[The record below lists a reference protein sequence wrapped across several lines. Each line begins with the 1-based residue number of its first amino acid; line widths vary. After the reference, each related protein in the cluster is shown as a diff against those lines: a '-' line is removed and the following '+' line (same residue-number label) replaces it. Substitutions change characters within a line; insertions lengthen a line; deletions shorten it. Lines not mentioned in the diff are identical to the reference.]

1 MVRGGAVSEG
11 HVGAC
16 PARPRNRA
24 RPASTAFAPTSTC
37 QEPSWSS
44 DHRPRARADLPDRSH
59 GRPSPPWI
67 RSQSLRTEPQ
77 AIPST
82 ARARRP
88 GESLPAD
95 RSTSGAGRAGG
106 ASPHKDAPPSPRARL
121 RGGAPLLIIL
131 AQAKLDGTR
140 WQVVPAYLGAVTC
153 TGLNALGR
161 VKGVRLPKILCRCV
175 AAVGAAGAS
184 VSTLAGVFA
193 PVFPM
198 PKPTGPYRVGKTTR
212 LWVDRNRRSW
222 LLKTKRVFGA
232 QALPEHRMM
241 MADIWYPARA
251 EDSKKKDSKDSQP
264 PWPADEEAE
273 ARFAERAAAARDES
287 TERDPR
293 ARAIAPDKRRA
304 VLKKQREET
313 AKRQAQYEAKR
324 AEARKSGKRR
334 RAHWLD
340 PTLATTLA
348 ESFYLPGWVVDYFRL
363 VKMEAIEDAPV
374 ADPPTAA
381 SSPAENENVSGAVDV
396 ETGGFPVVLF
406 SHSFTGVKEQNSALL
421 QEIASWGH
429 IVVAVDHP
437 HDAALV
443 LYPDGSTADFRGY
456 DMPKESEPRN
466 WWRFRHEHARWRALD
481 LAHALERVVELS
493 FDENSPL
500 RGKIDLSRVA
510 CVGHSFGGAAAVM
523 LAQMDPRITSVVALD
538 PWMWP
543 LGRETAMAGCPC
555 PLLVFEAPEFM
566 WNRDIFC
573 VTNGE
578 TSSLMCAAT
587 APRAAAAEA
596 PDGAMRRENGE
607 DGSESGSRGDVGGG
621 ARRAVRFDDDASR
634 ERAPSRGDLSTEEHL
649 SAEDPFK
656 TPSGF
661 VGAEVDGHA
670 GVGFYNQ
677 DGYYYTS
684 NPPRSPTSRR
694 RSARFRP
701 QHPRLGSS
709 ENLASLASMASTA
722 SMASHPSARSLGS
735 VASLAGS
742 DARDALD
749 DAGAKPDAA
758 PGPEEEAA
766 AAVASWASGRPPRDP
781 STLAFITGDG
791 RSGGSDS
798 RDAGEPPGESPG
810 AERDPERTRASGSW
824 SNILNAVN
832 ADAERAPSLRSVG
845 SWGSLRRPFRRRSIG
860 ERRRDGGAA
869 GSVSSLGTSAC
880 GVEMQRDPSGVAFKA
895 VLAGTM
901 HFDFTDIAMVA
912 PLAATMFGVVG
923 VGGREVHDVTSAA
936 TLRFLRMFNH
946 PRDPDHSDPDAKQL
960 EKCRAK
966 LLSRAPVASARAEET
981 YGFSGGNDIEANA
994 RREAGVALPRL
1005 RLGKMGHP
1013 AVSHRGVRGSLAR
1026 AATGRAAR
1034 GDAAFRRSF
1043 DATHLPENWMDLEDI
1058 ASGSDAEGGSDEKT
1072 RATTPIGLE
1081 ADEADEDTPSSER
1094 GRRENAPKGADA
1106 EGAATG
1112 HSRRAADAADAA
1124 TEAKPRIVRWV
1135 KSHEWRLDSDRAFD
1149 ESQRR
1154 EMRWLLHECRKLGTH
1169 IQPSDFVAMF
1179 PSFDAEAVK
1188 RAALRELTS
1197 EETHPTPKPLV
1208 WLAQMVVDGDVPRHT
1223 SEGGNHHGV
1232 PDEELERDAEDEAT

>member
-1 MVRGGAVSEG
+1 M
-11 HVGAC
+11 
-16 PARPRNRA
+16 
-24 RPASTAFAPTSTC
+24 
-37 QEPSWSS
+37 
-44 DHRPRARADLPDRSH
+44 
-59 GRPSPPWI
+59 
-67 RSQSLRTEPQ
+67 
-77 AIPST
+77 
-82 ARARRP
+82 
-88 GESLPAD
+88 
-95 RSTSGAGRAGG
+95 
-106 ASPHKDAPPSPRARL
+106 
-121 RGGAPLLIIL
+121 IIL

-140 WQVVPAYLGAVTC
+140 WQVVPAYLSAVTC

-161 VKGVRLPKILCRCV
+161 VKGVCVPKILCRCV
-175 AAVGAAGAS
+175 AVLGAAGAS

-241 MADIWYPARA
+241 MVNIWYPAKA
-251 EDSKKKDSKDSQP
+251 EDARDSKDKSAP

-273 ARFAERAAAARDES
+273 ARFAERAADAS
-287 TERDPR
+287 KTETDPTR
-293 ARAIAPDKRRA
+293 TSGETNETNDDSSR
-304 VLKKQREET
+304 KKQRSALNKQTEKT
-313 AKRQAQYEAKR
+313 ARHQARYEAKR

-374 ADPPTAA
+374 ADPPRARTRRERFGDGADEEDG
-381 SSPAENENVSGAVDV
+381 AEEL
-396 ETGGFPVVLF
+396 ETGSSGFPVVLF

-481 LAHALERVVELS
+481 LAHALEKTVELS
-493 FDENSPL
+493 FDERSPL

-523 LAQMDPRITSVVALD
+523 LAQMDPRITGVVALD

-555 PLLVFEAPEFM
+555 PLLVLEAPEFM

-587 APRAAAAEA
+587 APRAAAEA
-596 PDGAMRRENGE
+596 DADDE
-607 DGSESGSRGDVGGG
+607 
-621 ARRAVRFDDDASR
+621 RRASSDDARVSR
-634 ERAPSRGDLSTEEHL
+634 NVTTNDVNDVNDVNDTPNDVNDNLSTTADADL
-649 SAEDPFK
+649 AEDPSK
-656 TPSGF
+656 PPPGF
-661 VGAEVDGHA
+661 VGAEVDGRA
-670 GVGFYNQ
+670 GVGFYNE

-684 NPPRSPTSRR
+684 NPPRSPTSHR
-694 RSARFRP
+694 RSAHFRP

-709 ENLASLASMASTA
+709 ENLASLTSLPTSL
-722 SMASHPSARSLGS
+722 SSARSLGS

-742 DARDALD
+742 DARDTEKLD
-749 DAGAKPDAA
+749 ELFEARAA
-758 PGPEEEAA
+758 PTAEEEAA
-766 AAVASWASGRPPRDP
+766 AAVASYASGRPPRDP
-781 STLAFITGDG
+781 SIVASLAHASG
-791 RSGGSDS
+791 SGGSGGSGDADDVS
-798 RDAGEPPGESPG
+798 TKPEGLRRD
-810 AERDPERTRASGSW
+810 DGSW
-824 SNILNAVN
+824 SDILSAVN
-832 ADAERAPSLRSVG
+832 ANEASSPGLKTVG
-845 SWGSLRRPFRRRSIG
+845 SWGSLRRPFRRRSLS
-860 ERRRDGGAA
+860 ERRRDGSGL
-869 GSVSSLGTSAC
+869 SVSSFGTHSGYGA
-880 GVEMQRDPSGVAFKA
+880 EMQRDPSGVAFKA
-895 VLAGTM
+895 VLARTM

-912 PLAATMFGVVG
+912 PLAATLFGVVG

-946 PRDPDHSDPDAKQL
+946 PRDPDHSDPSAKEL
-960 EKCRAK
+960 ERLRAK
-966 LLSRAPVASARAEET
+966 LLSTAPVASVRAET
-981 YGFSGGNDIEANA
+981 AFGFSGGNAVVEPQPRSSTGEGRPSDTDRDKA
-994 RREAGVALPRL
+994 RDRALNALPRL
-1005 RLGKMGHP
+1005 KLGQMGHP
-1013 AVSHRGVRGSLAR
+1013 AARHRGVRGGVAAESRASRRRFAR
-1026 AATGRAAR
+1026 
-1034 GDAAFRRSF
+1034 DAAFRKSF
-1043 DATHLPENWMDLEDI
+1043 DATHLPENWMDLETVP
-1058 ASGSDAEGGSDEKT
+1058 GSDEERGSSDTENGSVFSKNT
-1072 RATTPIGLE
+1072 FSKKATADSYGAQSRILASPTLDVSVETGRDGVRSDAKASSSEKKE
-1081 ADEADEDTPSSER
+1081 ADFVRSVAGDVKRAPER
-1094 GRRENAPKGADA
+1094 AS
-1106 EGAATG
+1106 
-1112 HSRRAADAADAA
+1112 HS
-1124 TEAKPRIVRWV
+1124 EAKPRIVRWV
-1135 KSHEWRLDSDRAFD
+1135 KSPEWRLDPDRAFD
-1149 ESQRR
+1149 ASQRR
-1154 EMRWLLHECRKLGTH
+1154 EMRWLLHECEKLGNLA

-1179 PSFDAEAVK
+1179 PSFGAEAVK
-1188 RAALRELTS
+1188 RAALVELTS
-1197 EETHPTPKPLV
+1197 RETHPKPKPLV

-1232 PDEELERDAEDEAT
+1232 PDEVLEAANEATNEGGVDV

>member
-1 MVRGGAVSEG
+1 M
-11 HVGAC
+11 
-16 PARPRNRA
+16 
-24 RPASTAFAPTSTC
+24 
-37 QEPSWSS
+37 
-44 DHRPRARADLPDRSH
+44 
-59 GRPSPPWI
+59 
-67 RSQSLRTEPQ
+67 
-77 AIPST
+77 
-82 ARARRP
+82 
-88 GESLPAD
+88 
-95 RSTSGAGRAGG
+95 
-106 ASPHKDAPPSPRARL
+106 
-121 RGGAPLLIIL
+121 IIL

-140 WQVVPAYLGAVTC
+140 WQVVPAYLSAVTC

-161 VKGVRLPKILCRCV
+161 VKGVCVPKILCRCV
-175 AAVGAAGAS
+175 AVLGAAGAS

-241 MADIWYPARA
+241 MVNIWYPAKA
-251 EDSKKKDSKDSQP
+251 EDARDSKDKSAP

-273 ARFAERAAAARDES
+273 ARFAERAADASKTETDPTRTSGETNETNDDSSREKKRSASRKQTEKTARHQ
-287 TERDPR
+287 
-293 ARAIAPDKRRA
+293 AR
-304 VLKKQREET
+304 
-313 AKRQAQYEAKR
+313 YEAKR

-374 ADPPTAA
+374 ADPPRARTRREKYGDGADEEDCA
-381 SSPAENENVSGAVDV
+381 EELETESS
-396 ETGGFPVVLF
+396 GFPVVLF

-481 LAHALERVVELS
+481 LAHALEKTVELS
-493 FDENSPL
+493 FDERSPL

-523 LAQMDPRITSVVALD
+523 LAQMDPRITGVVALD

-555 PLLVFEAPEFM
+555 PLLILEAPEFM

-587 APRAAAAEA
+587 APRAAAETDCSYADDE
-596 PDGAMRRENGE
+596 RRASTTNENARVTPNVTPN
-607 DGSESGSRGDVGGG
+607 DVNGDVL
-621 ARRAVRFDDDASR
+621 ANLN
-634 ERAPSRGDLSTEEHL
+634 LSTTADADL
-649 SAEDPFK
+649 AEDPSK
-656 TPSGF
+656 PPPGF
-661 VGAEVDGHA
+661 VGAEVDGRA
-670 GVGFYNQ
+670 GVGFYNE

-684 NPPRSPTSRR
+684 NPPRSPTSHR
-694 RSARFRP
+694 RSAHFRP

-709 ENLASLASMASTA
+709 ENLASLTSLTSLPASLS
-722 SMASHPSARSLGS
+722 SARSLGS

-742 DARDALD
+742 DARDAEKLD
-749 DAGAKPDAA
+749 ELFEARAA
-758 PGPEEEAA
+758 PTAEEEAA
-766 AAVASWASGRPPRDP
+766 AAVASYASGRPPRDP
-781 STLAFITGDG
+781 SIVASLARAGGSGDAGDG
-791 RSGGSDS
+791 RD
-798 RDAGEPPGESPG
+798 DAGDG
-810 AERDPERTRASGSW
+810 RDDAGVVSTKPEGSGLRRDDGGW
-824 SNILNAVN
+824 SDVLNAVN
-832 ADAERAPSLRSVG
+832 ANDANSPELKTVG
-845 SWGSLRRPFRRRSIG
+845 SWGSLRRPFRRRSLS
-860 ERRRDGGAA
+860 ERRRDGSGL
-869 GSVSSLGTSAC
+869 SVSSFGTHSGYGA
-880 GVEMQRDPSGVAFKA
+880 EMQRDPSGVAFKA
-895 VLAGTM
+895 VLARTM

-912 PLAATMFGVVG
+912 PLAATLFGVVG

-946 PRDPDHSDPDAKQL
+946 PRDPDHSDPSAKEL
-960 EKCRAK
+960 ERLRAK
-966 LLSRAPVASARAEET
+966 LLSTAPVASVRAESAF
-981 YGFSGGNDIEANA
+981 GFSGGNAVVPPGEILSDKA
-994 RREAGVALPRL
+994 RDRALNALPRL
-1005 RLGKMGHP
+1005 KLGQMGHP
-1013 AVSHRGVRGSLAR
+1013 AARHRGVRGSLAESR
-1026 AATGRAAR
+1026 ASRRRFAR
-1034 GDAAFRRSF
+1034 DAAFRKSF
-1043 DATHLPENWMDLEDI
+1043 DAAHLPENWMDLEGI
-1058 ASGSDAEGGSDEKT
+1058 PGSDEERSSSDTENGKRKT
-1072 RATTPIGLE
+1072 VLHDAREAT
-1081 ADEADEDTPSSER
+1081 ADSYGAQSRIIASPTRDASVETAAPARRRDGAKAESKRFSEDFVCGDAGDAS
-1094 GRRENAPKGADA
+1094 GAS
-1106 EGAATG
+1106 
-1112 HSRRAADAADAA
+1112 HS
-1124 TEAKPRIVRWV
+1124 EAKPRIVRWV
-1135 KSHEWRLDSDRAFD
+1135 KSPEWRLDPDRAFD
-1149 ESQRR
+1149 ASQRR
-1154 EMRWLLHECRKLGTH
+1154 EMRWLLHECEKLGTR

-1179 PSFDAEAVK
+1179 PSFGAEAVK
-1188 RAALRELTS
+1188 RAALFELTS
-1197 EETHPTPKPLV
+1197 RETHPKPKPLV

-1232 PDEELERDAEDEAT
+1232 PDEVLEAAATNEA

>member
-1 MVRGGAVSEG
+1 
-11 HVGAC
+11 
-16 PARPRNRA
+16 
-24 RPASTAFAPTSTC
+24 
-37 QEPSWSS
+37 
-44 DHRPRARADLPDRSH
+44 
-59 GRPSPPWI
+59 
-67 RSQSLRTEPQ
+67 
-77 AIPST
+77 
-82 ARARRP
+82 
-88 GESLPAD
+88 
-95 RSTSGAGRAGG
+95 
-106 ASPHKDAPPSPRARL
+106 
-121 RGGAPLLIIL
+121 LIIL

-140 WQVVPAYLGAVTC
+140 WQVVPAYLSAVTC

-161 VKGVRLPKILCRCV
+161 VKGVCVPKILCRCV
-175 AAVGAAGAS
+175 AVLGAAGAS

-241 MADIWYPARA
+241 MVNIWYPAKA
-251 EDSKKKDSKDSQP
+251 EDARDSKDKSAP

-273 ARFAERAAAARDES
+273 ARFAERAADAS
-287 TERDPR
+287 KTETDPTR
-293 ARAIAPDKRRA
+293 TSGETNETNDDSSR
-304 VLKKQREET
+304 KKQRSALNKQTEKT
-313 AKRQAQYEAKR
+313 ARHQARYEAKR

-374 ADPPTAA
+374 ADPPRARTRREKYGDGADEEDG
-381 SSPAENENVSGAVDV
+381 AEEL
-396 ETGGFPVVLF
+396 ETGSSGFPVVLF

-481 LAHALERVVELS
+481 LAHALEKTVELS
-493 FDENSPL
+493 FDERSPL

-523 LAQMDPRITSVVALD
+523 LAQMDPRITGVVALD

-555 PLLVFEAPEFM
+555 PLLVLEAPEFM

-587 APRAAAAEA
+587 APRAAAEA
-596 PDGAMRRENGE
+596 DADDE
-607 DGSESGSRGDVGGG
+607 
-621 ARRAVRFDDDASR
+621 RRASSDDAFVSR
-634 ERAPSRGDLSTEEHL
+634 NVTTNDVNDVNDVNDTPNDVNDNLSTTADADL
-649 SAEDPFK
+649 AEDPSK
-656 TPSGF
+656 PPPGF
-661 VGAEVDGHA
+661 VGAEVDGRA
-670 GVGFYNQ
+670 GVGFYNE

-684 NPPRSPTSRR
+684 NPPRSPTSHR
-694 RSARFRP
+694 RSAHFRP

-709 ENLASLASMASTA
+709 ENLASLTSLTSLPT
-722 SMASHPSARSLGS
+722 SLSSARSLGS

-742 DARDALD
+742 DARDTEKLD
-749 DAGAKPDAA
+749 ELFEARAA
-758 PGPEEEAA
+758 PTAEEEAA
-766 AAVASWASGRPPRDP
+766 AAVASYASGRPPRDP
-781 STLAFITGDG
+781 SIVASLAHASG
-791 RSGGSDS
+791 SGGSGGSGDADDVS
-798 RDAGEPPGESPG
+798 TKPEGLRRD
-810 AERDPERTRASGSW
+810 DGSW
-824 SNILNAVN
+824 SDILSAVN
-832 ADAERAPSLRSVG
+832 ANEASSPGLKTVG
-845 SWGSLRRPFRRRSIG
+845 SWGSLRRPFRRRSLS
-860 ERRRDGGAA
+860 ERRRDGSGL
-869 GSVSSLGTSAC
+869 SVSSFGTHSGYGA
-880 GVEMQRDPSGVAFKA
+880 EMQRDPSGVAFKA
-895 VLAGTM
+895 VLARTM

-912 PLAATMFGVVG
+912 PLAATLFGVVG

-946 PRDPDHSDPDAKQL
+946 PRDPDHSDPSAKEL
-960 EKCRAK
+960 ERLRAK
-966 LLSRAPVASARAEET
+966 LLSTAPVASVRAET
-981 YGFSGGNDIEANA
+981 AFGFSGGNAVVEPQPRSSTGEGRPSDTDRDKA
-994 RREAGVALPRL
+994 RDRALNALPRL
-1005 RLGKMGHP
+1005 KLGQMGHP
-1013 AVSHRGVRGSLAR
+1013 AARHRGVRGGVAAESRASRRRFAR
-1026 AATGRAAR
+1026 
-1034 GDAAFRRSF
+1034 DAAFRKSF
-1043 DATHLPENWMDLEDI
+1043 DATHLPENWMDLETVP
-1058 ASGSDAEGGSDEKT
+1058 GSDEERGSSDTENGSVFSKNT
-1072 RATTPIGLE
+1072 FSKKATADSYGAQSRILASPTLDVSVETGRDGVRSDAKASSSEKKE
-1081 ADEADEDTPSSER
+1081 ADFVRSVAGDVKRAPER
-1094 GRRENAPKGADA
+1094 AS
-1106 EGAATG
+1106 
-1112 HSRRAADAADAA
+1112 HS
-1124 TEAKPRIVRWV
+1124 EAKPRIVRWV
-1135 KSHEWRLDSDRAFD
+1135 KSPEWRLDPDRAFD
-1149 ESQRR
+1149 ASQRR
-1154 EMRWLLHECRKLGTH
+1154 EMRWLLHECEKLGNLA

-1179 PSFDAEAVK
+1179 PSFGAEAVK
-1188 RAALRELTS
+1188 RAALVELTS
-1197 EETHPTPKPLV
+1197 RETHPKPKPLV

-1232 PDEELERDAEDEAT
+1232 PDEVLEAANEATNEGGVDV

>member
-1 MVRGGAVSEG
+1 MRCRGPPTVAL
-11 HVGAC
+11 ARALTPR
-16 PARPRNRA
+16 PAPARA
-24 RPASTAFAPTSTC
+24 RPATRTVLAIPT
-37 QEPSWSS
+37 
-44 DHRPRARADLPDRSH
+44 RR
-59 GRPSPPWI
+59 
-67 RSQSLRTEPQ
+67 PQ
-77 AIPST
+77 ALPST

-88 GESLPAD
+88 GESLPSGES
-95 RSTSGAGRAGG
+95 RSRAGRAGSSSSEKSASSSRAG
-106 ASPHKDAPPSPRARL
+106 ARRRL

-140 WQVVPAYLGAVTC
+140 WQVVPAYLSAVTC

-161 VKGVRLPKILCRCV
+161 VKGVCVPKILCRCV
-175 AAVGAAGAS
+175 AVLGAAGAS

-241 MADIWYPARA
+241 MVNIWYPAKA
-251 EDSKKKDSKDSQP
+251 EDARDSKDKSAP

-273 ARFAERAAAARDES
+273 ARFAERAADASKTETDPTRTSGETNETNDDSSREKKRSASRKQTEKTARHQ
-287 TERDPR
+287 
-293 ARAIAPDKRRA
+293 AR
-304 VLKKQREET
+304 
-313 AKRQAQYEAKR
+313 YEAKR

-374 ADPPTAA
+374 ADPPRARTRREKYGDGADEEDCA
-381 SSPAENENVSGAVDV
+381 EELETESS
-396 ETGGFPVVLF
+396 GFPVVLF

-481 LAHALERVVELS
+481 LAHALEKTVELS
-493 FDENSPL
+493 FDERSPL

-510 CVGHSFGGAAAVM
+510 CIGHSFGGAAAVM
-523 LAQMDPRITSVVALD
+523 LAQMDPRITGVVALD

-555 PLLVFEAPEFM
+555 PLLVLEAPEFM

-587 APRAAAAEA
+587 APRAAAETDCSYADDE
-596 PDGAMRRENGE
+596 
-607 DGSESGSRGDVGGG
+607 
-621 ARRAVRFDDDASR
+621 RRASTTNENARVTPSVTPNDVNGDDVLAN
-634 ERAPSRGDLSTEEHL
+634 LSTTADADL
-649 SAEDPFK
+649 AEDPSK
-656 TPSGF
+656 PPPGF
-661 VGAEVDGHA
+661 VGAEVDGRA
-670 GVGFYNQ
+670 GVGFYNE

-684 NPPRSPTSRR
+684 NPPRSPTSHR
-694 RSARFRP
+694 RSAHFRP

-709 ENLASLASMASTA
+709 ENLASLTSLTSLPASLS
-722 SMASHPSARSLGS
+722 SARSLGS

-742 DARDALD
+742 DARDAEKLD
-749 DAGAKPDAA
+749 ELFEARAA
-758 PGPEEEAA
+758 PTAEEEAA
-766 AAVASWASGRPPRDP
+766 AAVASYASGRPPRDP
-781 STLAFITGDG
+781 SIVASLAHASGSGDAGDG
-791 RSGGSDS
+791 RD
-798 RDAGEPPGESPG
+798 DAGVVSTKPEGSG
-810 AERDPERTRASGSW
+810 LRRDDGGW
-824 SNILNAVN
+824 SDVLNAVN
-832 ADAERAPSLRSVG
+832 ANDASSPELKTVG
-845 SWGSLRRPFRRRSIG
+845 SWGSLRRPFRRRSLS
-860 ERRRDGGAA
+860 ERRRDGSGL
-869 GSVSSLGTSAC
+869 SVSSFGTHSGYGA
-880 GVEMQRDPSGVAFKA
+880 EMQRDPSGVAFKA
-895 VLAGTM
+895 VLARTM

-912 PLAATMFGVVG
+912 PLAATLFGVVG

-946 PRDPDHSDPDAKQL
+946 PRDPDHSDPSAKEL
-960 EKCRAK
+960 ERLRAK
-966 LLSRAPVASARAEET
+966 LLSTAPVASVRAESAF
-981 YGFSGGNDIEANA
+981 GFSGGNAVVPPGEILSDKA
-994 RREAGVALPRL
+994 RDRALNALPRL
-1005 RLGKMGHP
+1005 KLGQMGHP
-1013 AVSHRGVRGSLAR
+1013 AARHRGVRGSLAESR
-1026 AATGRAAR
+1026 ASRRRFAR
-1034 GDAAFRRSF
+1034 DAAFRKSF
-1043 DATHLPENWMDLEDI
+1043 DAAHLPENWMDLEGI
-1058 ASGSDAEGGSDEKT
+1058 PGSDEERSSSDTENGKRKT
-1072 RATTPIGLE
+1072 VLHDAREAT
-1081 ADEADEDTPSSER
+1081 ADSYGAQSRIIASPTRDASVETAAPARRRDGAKAESKRFSEDFVCSDAGDASGASHSEV
-1094 GRRENAPKGADA
+1094 
-1106 EGAATG
+1106 
-1112 HSRRAADAADAA
+1112 
-1124 TEAKPRIVRWV
+1124 KPRIVRWV
-1135 KSHEWRLDSDRAFD
+1135 KSPEWRLDPDRAFD
-1149 ESQRR
+1149 ASQRR
-1154 EMRWLLHECRKLGTH
+1154 EMRWLLHECEKLGTR

-1179 PSFDAEAVK
+1179 PSFGAEAVK
-1188 RAALRELTS
+1188 RAALFELTS
-1197 EETHPTPKPLV
+1197 RETHPKPKPLV

-1232 PDEELERDAEDEAT
+1232 PDEVLEAAATNEA

>member
-1 MVRGGAVSEG
+1 MTRAGSSSSEKS
-11 HVGAC
+11 ASSS
-16 PARPRNRA
+16 RA
-24 RPASTAFAPTSTC
+24 
-37 QEPSWSS
+37 
-44 DHRPRARADLPDRSH
+44 
-59 GRPSPPWI
+59 G
-67 RSQSLRTEPQ
+67 
-77 AIPST
+77 
-82 ARARRP
+82 ARR
-88 GESLPAD
+88 
-95 RSTSGAGRAGG
+95 
-106 ASPHKDAPPSPRARL
+106 RL

-140 WQVVPAYLGAVTC
+140 WQVVPAYLSAVTC

-161 VKGVRLPKILCRCV
+161 VKGVRVPKILCRCV
-175 AAVGAAGAS
+175 AVLGAAGAS

-241 MADIWYPARA
+241 MVNIWYPAKA
-251 EDSKKKDSKDSQP
+251 EDARDSKDKSAP

-273 ARFAERAAAARDES
+273 ARFAERAADAS
-287 TERDPR
+287 KTETNDDSSR
-293 ARAIAPDKRRA
+293 
-304 VLKKQREET
+304 KKQRSALNKRTEKT
-313 AKRQAQYEAKR
+313 ARHQARYEAKR

-374 ADPPTAA
+374 ADPPRARTRREKYGDGADEEDG
-381 SSPAENENVSGAVDV
+381 AEEL
-396 ETGGFPVVLF
+396 ETGSSGFPVVLF

-481 LAHALERVVELS
+481 LAHALEKTVELS
-493 FDENSPL
+493 FDERSPL

-523 LAQMDPRITSVVALD
+523 LAQMDPRITGVVALD

-555 PLLVFEAPEFM
+555 PLLVLEAPEFM

-587 APRAAAAEA
+587 APRAAAEA
-596 PDGAMRRENGE
+596 DADDE
-607 DGSESGSRGDVGGG
+607 
-621 ARRAVRFDDDASR
+621 RRASSETRVSPNVTPNVTPNDVNDNLSN
-634 ERAPSRGDLSTEEHL
+634 LSTTADADL
-649 SAEDPFK
+649 AEDPSK
-656 TPSGF
+656 PPPGF
-661 VGAEVDGHA
+661 VGAEVDGRA
-670 GVGFYNQ
+670 GVGFYNE

-684 NPPRSPTSRR
+684 NPPRSPTSHR
-694 RSARFRP
+694 RSAHFRP

-709 ENLASLASMASTA
+709 ENLASLTSLPASLS
-722 SMASHPSARSLGS
+722 SARSLGS

-742 DARDALD
+742 DARDAEKLD
-749 DAGAKPDAA
+749 ELFEARAA
-758 PGPEEEAA
+758 PTAEEEAA
-766 AAVASWASGRPPRDP
+766 AAVASYASGRPPRDP
-781 STLAFITGDG
+781 SIVASLA
-791 RSGGSDS
+791 
-798 RDAGEPPGESPG
+798 
-810 AERDPERTRASGSW
+810 RASGSGGSGGSGDAGDAGVVSTKPEGLRRDDGSW
-824 SNILNAVN
+824 SDILSAVN
-832 ADAERAPSLRSVG
+832 ANEASSPGLKTVG
-845 SWGSLRRPFRRRSIG
+845 SWGSLRRPFRRRSLS
-860 ERRRDGGAA
+860 ERRRDGSGV
-869 GSVSSLGTSAC
+869 SVSSFGTHSGYGA
-880 GVEMQRDPSGVAFKA
+880 EMQRDPSGVAFKA
-895 VLAGTM
+895 VLARTM

-912 PLAATMFGVVG
+912 PLAATLFGVVG

-946 PRDPDHSDPDAKQL
+946 PRDPDHSDPSAKEL
-960 EKCRAK
+960 ERLRAK
-966 LLSRAPVASARAEET
+966 LLSTAPVASVRAET
-981 YGFSGGNDIEANA
+981 AFGFSGGNAVVEPLQPRSSTGESLSDTDSGLSDKA
-994 RREAGVALPRL
+994 RDRALNALPRL
-1005 RLGKMGHP
+1005 KLGQMGHP
-1013 AVSHRGVRGSLAR
+1013 AARHRGVRGGVAAESRASRRRFAR
-1026 AATGRAAR
+1026 
-1034 GDAAFRRSF
+1034 DAAFRKSF
-1043 DATHLPENWMDLEDI
+1043 DATHLPENWMDLETVPGEECIDEERGSSDTEKNGVRVFSKNTSI
-1058 ASGSDAEGGSDEKT
+1058 SATADSDSENGAQSRILASPKLDVSVETGRRDGVRSDALVSSSEKK
-1072 RATTPIGLE
+1072 E
-1081 ADEADEDTPSSER
+1081 ADLVCSVALGDASEC
-1094 GRRENAPKGADA
+1094 EFAHA
-1106 EGAATG
+1106 EE
-1112 HSRRAADAADAA
+1112 R
-1124 TEAKPRIVRWV
+1124 KPRIVRWV
-1135 KSHEWRLDSDRAFD
+1135 KSPEWRLDPDRAFD
-1149 ESQRR
+1149 ASQRR
-1154 EMRWLLHECRKLGTH
+1154 EMRWLLHECEKLGNLAIT
-1169 IQPSDFVAMF
+1169 PSDFVAMF
-1179 PSFDAEAVK
+1179 PSFGAEAVK
-1188 RAALRELTS
+1188 RAALVELTS
-1197 EETHPTPKPLV
+1197 RETHPKPKPLV

-1232 PDEELERDAEDEAT
+1232 PDEVLEGLAATNENEA

>member
-1 MVRGGAVSEG
+1 
-11 HVGAC
+11 
-16 PARPRNRA
+16 
-24 RPASTAFAPTSTC
+24 
-37 QEPSWSS
+37 
-44 DHRPRARADLPDRSH
+44 
-59 GRPSPPWI
+59 
-67 RSQSLRTEPQ
+67 
-77 AIPST
+77 
-82 ARARRP
+82 
-88 GESLPAD
+88 
-95 RSTSGAGRAGG
+95 
-106 ASPHKDAPPSPRARL
+106 
-121 RGGAPLLIIL
+121 LIIL

-140 WQVVPAYLGAVTC
+140 WQVVPAYLSAVTC

-161 VKGVRLPKILCRCV
+161 VKGVCVPKILCRCV
-175 AAVGAAGAS
+175 AVLGAAGAS

-241 MADIWYPARA
+241 MVNIWYPAKA
-251 EDSKKKDSKDSQP
+251 EDARDSKDKSAP

-273 ARFAERAAAARDES
+273 ARFAERAADAS
-287 TERDPR
+287 KTETDPTR
-293 ARAIAPDKRRA
+293 TSGETNETNDDSSR
-304 VLKKQREET
+304 KKQRSALNKQTEKT
-313 AKRQAQYEAKR
+313 ARHQARYEAKR

-374 ADPPTAA
+374 ADPPRARTRREKYGDGADEEDG
-381 SSPAENENVSGAVDV
+381 AEEL
-396 ETGGFPVVLF
+396 ETGSSGFPVVLF

-481 LAHALERVVELS
+481 LAHALEKTVELS
-493 FDENSPL
+493 FDERSPL

-523 LAQMDPRITSVVALD
+523 LAQMDPRITGVVALD

-555 PLLVFEAPEFM
+555 PLLVLEAPEFM

-587 APRAAAAEA
+587 APRAAAEA
-596 PDGAMRRENGE
+596 DADDE
-607 DGSESGSRGDVGGG
+607 
-621 ARRAVRFDDDASR
+621 RRASSDARVSR
-634 ERAPSRGDLSTEEHL
+634 NVTPNDVNDVNDVNDNLSTTADADL
-649 SAEDPFK
+649 AEDPSK
-656 TPSGF
+656 PPPGF
-661 VGAEVDGHA
+661 VGAEVDGRA
-670 GVGFYNQ
+670 GVGFYNE

-684 NPPRSPTSRR
+684 NPPRSPTSHR
-694 RSARFRP
+694 RSAHFRP

-709 ENLASLASMASTA
+709 ENLASLTSLTSLPT
-722 SMASHPSARSLGS
+722 SLSSARSLGS

-742 DARDALD
+742 DARDTEKLD
-749 DAGAKPDAA
+749 ELFEARAA
-758 PGPEEEAA
+758 PTAEEEAA
-766 AAVASWASGRPPRDP
+766 AAVASYASGRPPRDP
-781 STLAFITGDG
+781 SIVASLAHASG
-791 RSGGSDS
+791 SGGSGGSGDADDVS
-798 RDAGEPPGESPG
+798 TKPEGLRRD
-810 AERDPERTRASGSW
+810 DGSW
-824 SNILNAVN
+824 SDILSAVN
-832 ADAERAPSLRSVG
+832 ANEASSPGLKTVG
-845 SWGSLRRPFRRRSIG
+845 SWGSLRRPFRRRSLS
-860 ERRRDGGAA
+860 ERRRDGSGL
-869 GSVSSLGTSAC
+869 SVSSFGTHSGYGA
-880 GVEMQRDPSGVAFKA
+880 EMQRDPSGVAFKA
-895 VLAGTM
+895 VLARTM

-912 PLAATMFGVVG
+912 PLAATLFGVVG

-946 PRDPDHSDPDAKQL
+946 PRDPDHSDPSAKEL
-960 EKCRAK
+960 ERLRAK
-966 LLSRAPVASARAEET
+966 LLSTAPVASVRAET
-981 YGFSGGNDIEANA
+981 AFGFSGGNAVVEPQPRSSTGEGRPSDTDRDKA
-994 RREAGVALPRL
+994 RDRALNALPRL
-1005 RLGKMGHP
+1005 KLGQMGHP
-1013 AVSHRGVRGSLAR
+1013 AARHRGVRGGVAAESRASRRRFAR
-1026 AATGRAAR
+1026 
-1034 GDAAFRRSF
+1034 DAAFRKSF
-1043 DATHLPENWMDLEDI
+1043 DATHLPENWMDLETVP
-1058 ASGSDAEGGSDEKT
+1058 GSDEERGSSDTENGSVFSKNT
-1072 RATTPIGLE
+1072 FSKKATADSYGAQSRILASPTLDVSVETGRDGVRSDAKASSSEKKE
-1081 ADEADEDTPSSER
+1081 ADFVRSVAGDVKRAPER
-1094 GRRENAPKGADA
+1094 AS
-1106 EGAATG
+1106 
-1112 HSRRAADAADAA
+1112 HS
-1124 TEAKPRIVRWV
+1124 EAKPRIVRWV
-1135 KSHEWRLDSDRAFD
+1135 KSPEWRLDPDRAFD
-1149 ESQRR
+1149 ASQRR
-1154 EMRWLLHECRKLGTH
+1154 EMRWLLHECEKLGNLA

-1179 PSFDAEAVK
+1179 PSFGAEAVK
-1188 RAALRELTS
+1188 RAALVELTS
-1197 EETHPTPKPLV
+1197 RETHPKPKPLV

-1232 PDEELERDAEDEAT
+1232 PDEVLEAANEATNEGGVDV

>member
-1 MVRGGAVSEG
+1 
-11 HVGAC
+11 
-16 PARPRNRA
+16 
-24 RPASTAFAPTSTC
+24 
-37 QEPSWSS
+37 
-44 DHRPRARADLPDRSH
+44 
-59 GRPSPPWI
+59 
-67 RSQSLRTEPQ
+67 
-77 AIPST
+77 
-82 ARARRP
+82 
-88 GESLPAD
+88 
-95 RSTSGAGRAGG
+95 
-106 ASPHKDAPPSPRARL
+106 
-121 RGGAPLLIIL
+121 LIIL

-140 WQVVPAYLGAVTC
+140 WQVVPAYLSAVTC

-161 VKGVRLPKILCRCV
+161 VKGVCVPKILCRCV
-175 AAVGAAGAS
+175 AVLGAAGAS

-241 MADIWYPARA
+241 MVNIWYPAKA
-251 EDSKKKDSKDSQP
+251 EDARDSKDKSAP

-273 ARFAERAAAARDES
+273 ARFAERAADAS
-287 TERDPR
+287 KTETDPTR
-293 ARAIAPDKRRA
+293 TSGETNETNDDSSR
-304 VLKKQREET
+304 KKQRSALNKQTEKT
-313 AKRQAQYEAKR
+313 ARHQARYEAKR

-374 ADPPTAA
+374 ADPPRARTRREKYGDGADEEDG
-381 SSPAENENVSGAVDV
+381 AEEL
-396 ETGGFPVVLF
+396 ETGSSGFPVVLF

-481 LAHALERVVELS
+481 LAHALEKTVELS
-493 FDENSPL
+493 FDERSPL

-523 LAQMDPRITSVVALD
+523 LAQMDPRITGVVALD

-555 PLLVFEAPEFM
+555 PLLVLEAPEFM

-587 APRAAAAEA
+587 APRAAAEA
-596 PDGAMRRENGE
+596 DADDE
-607 DGSESGSRGDVGGG
+607 
-621 ARRAVRFDDDASR
+621 RRASSDDARVSR
-634 ERAPSRGDLSTEEHL
+634 NVTTNDVNDVNDVNDTPNDVNDNLSTTADADL
-649 SAEDPFK
+649 AEDPSK
-656 TPSGF
+656 PPPGF
-661 VGAEVDGHA
+661 VGAEVDGRA
-670 GVGFYNQ
+670 GVGFYNE

-684 NPPRSPTSRR
+684 NPPRSPTSHR
-694 RSARFRP
+694 RSAHFRP

-709 ENLASLASMASTA
+709 ENLASLTSLTSLPT
-722 SMASHPSARSLGS
+722 SLSSARSLGS

-742 DARDALD
+742 DARDTEKLD
-749 DAGAKPDAA
+749 ELFEARAA
-758 PGPEEEAA
+758 PTAEEEAA
-766 AAVASWASGRPPRDP
+766 AAVASYASGRPPRDP
-781 STLAFITGDG
+781 SIVASLAHASG
-791 RSGGSDS
+791 SGGSGGSGDADDVS
-798 RDAGEPPGESPG
+798 TKPEGLRRD
-810 AERDPERTRASGSW
+810 DGSW
-824 SNILNAVN
+824 SDILSAVN
-832 ADAERAPSLRSVG
+832 ANEASSPGLKTVG
-845 SWGSLRRPFRRRSIG
+845 SWGSLRRPFRRRSLS
-860 ERRRDGGAA
+860 ERRRDGSGL
-869 GSVSSLGTSAC
+869 SVSSFGTHSGYGA
-880 GVEMQRDPSGVAFKA
+880 EMQRDPSGVAFKA
-895 VLAGTM
+895 VLARTM

-912 PLAATMFGVVG
+912 PLAATLFGVVG

-946 PRDPDHSDPDAKQL
+946 PRDPDHSDPSAKEL
-960 EKCRAK
+960 ERLRAK
-966 LLSRAPVASARAEET
+966 LLSTAPVASVRAET
-981 YGFSGGNDIEANA
+981 AFGFSGGNAVVEPQPRSSTGEGRPSDTDRDKA
-994 RREAGVALPRL
+994 RDRALNALPRL
-1005 RLGKMGHP
+1005 KLGQMGHP
-1013 AVSHRGVRGSLAR
+1013 AARHRGVRGGVAAESRASRRRFAR
-1026 AATGRAAR
+1026 
-1034 GDAAFRRSF
+1034 DAAFRKSF
-1043 DATHLPENWMDLEDI
+1043 DATHLPENWMDLETVP
-1058 ASGSDAEGGSDEKT
+1058 GSDEERGSSDTENGSVFSKNT
-1072 RATTPIGLE
+1072 FSKKATADSYGAQSRILASPTLDVSVETGRDGVRSDAKASSSEKKE
-1081 ADEADEDTPSSER
+1081 ADFVRSVAGDVNR
-1094 GRRENAPKGADA
+1094 APARA
-1106 EGAATG
+1106 S
-1112 HSRRAADAADAA
+1112 HS
-1124 TEAKPRIVRWV
+1124 EAKPRIVRWV
-1135 KSHEWRLDSDRAFD
+1135 KSPEWRLDPDRAFD
-1149 ESQRR
+1149 ASQRR
-1154 EMRWLLHECRKLGTH
+1154 EMRWLLHECEKLGNLA

-1179 PSFDAEAVK
+1179 PSFGAEAVK
-1188 RAALRELTS
+1188 RAALVELTS
-1197 EETHPTPKPLV
+1197 RETHPKPKPLV

-1232 PDEELERDAEDEAT
+1232 PDEVLEAANEATNEGGVDV

>member
-1 MVRGGAVSEG
+1 MRCRGPPTVAL
-11 HVGAC
+11 ARALTPR
-16 PARPRNRA
+16 PAPARA
-24 RPASTAFAPTSTC
+24 RPATRTVLAIPT
-37 QEPSWSS
+37 
-44 DHRPRARADLPDRSH
+44 RR
-59 GRPSPPWI
+59 
-67 RSQSLRTEPQ
+67 PQ
-77 AIPST
+77 ALPST

-88 GESLPAD
+88 GESLPSGES
-95 RSTSGAGRAGG
+95 RSRAGRAGSSSSEKSASSSRAG
-106 ASPHKDAPPSPRARL
+106 ARRRL

-140 WQVVPAYLGAVTC
+140 WQVVPAYLSAVTC

-161 VKGVRLPKILCRCV
+161 VKGVCVPKILCRCV
-175 AAVGAAGAS
+175 AVLGAAGAS

-241 MADIWYPARA
+241 MVNIWYPAKA
-251 EDSKKKDSKDSQP
+251 EDARDSKDKSAP

-273 ARFAERAAAARDES
+273 ARFAERAADASKTETDPTRTSGETNETNDDSSHEKKRSASRKQTEKTARHQ
-287 TERDPR
+287 
-293 ARAIAPDKRRA
+293 AR
-304 VLKKQREET
+304 
-313 AKRQAQYEAKR
+313 YEAKR

-374 ADPPTAA
+374 ADPPRARTRREKYGDGADEEDGA
-381 SSPAENENVSGAVDV
+381 EELETESS
-396 ETGGFPVVLF
+396 GFPVVLF

-429 IVVAVDHP
+429 VVVAVDHP

-481 LAHALERVVELS
+481 LAHALEKTVELS
-493 FDENSPL
+493 FDERSPL

-523 LAQMDPRITSVVALD
+523 LAQMDPRITGVVALD

-555 PLLVFEAPEFM
+555 PLLVLEAPEFM

-587 APRAAAAEA
+587 APRAAAEAEA
-596 PDGAMRRENGE
+596 DDERRASNERTNDARSDGPNARVVPN
-607 DGSESGSRGDVGGG
+607 DTLTPNDVNGDVL
-621 ARRAVRFDDDASR
+621 AN
-634 ERAPSRGDLSTEEHL
+634 LSTTADADL
-649 SAEDPFK
+649 AEDPSK
-656 TPSGF
+656 PPPGF
-661 VGAEVDGHA
+661 VGAEVDGRA
-670 GVGFYNQ
+670 GVGFYNE

-684 NPPRSPTSRR
+684 NPPRSPTSHR
-694 RSARFRP
+694 RSAHFRP

-709 ENLASLASMASTA
+709 ENLASLTSLPASLS
-722 SMASHPSARSLGS
+722 SARSLGS
-735 VASLAGS
+735 VASLTGS
-742 DARDALD
+742 DARDAEKLD
-749 DAGAKPDAA
+749 EPFEARAA
-758 PGPEEEAA
+758 PTAEEEAA
-766 AAVASWASGRPPRDP
+766 AAVASYASGRPPRDP
-781 STLAFITGDG
+781 SIVASLAH
-791 RSGGSDS
+791 
-798 RDAGEPPGESPG
+798 
-810 AERDPERTRASGSW
+810 ASGSGDAGDGQDDAGVVSTKPEGEGLRRDDGGW
-824 SNILNAVN
+824 SDVLSAVN
-832 ADAERAPSLRSVG
+832 ANDANSPELKTVG
-845 SWGSLRRPFRRRSIG
+845 SWGSLRRPFRRRSLS
-860 ERRRDGGAA
+860 ERRRDGSGL
-869 GSVSSLGTSAC
+869 SVSSFGTHSGYGA
-880 GVEMQRDPSGVAFKA
+880 EMQRDPSGVAFKA
-895 VLAGTM
+895 VLARTM

-912 PLAATMFGVVG
+912 PLAATLFGVVG

-946 PRDPDHSDPDAKQL
+946 PRDPDHSDPSAKEL
-960 EKCRAK
+960 ERLRAK
-966 LLSRAPVASARAEET
+966 LLSTAPVASVRAESAF
-981 YGFSGGNDIEANA
+981 GFSGGNAVVFSPPPEKSPGEILSDKA
-994 RREAGVALPRL
+994 RDRALNALPRL
-1005 RLGKMGHP
+1005 KLGQMGHP
-1013 AVSHRGVRGSLAR
+1013 AARHRGVRGSLAESR
-1026 AATGRAAR
+1026 ASRRRFAR
-1034 GDAAFRRSF
+1034 DAAFRKSF
-1043 DATHLPENWMDLEDI
+1043 DAAHLPENWMDLEGI
-1058 ASGSDAEGGSDEKT
+1058 PGSDE
-1072 RATTPIGLE
+1072 
-1081 ADEADEDTPSSER
+1081 ER
-1094 GRRENAPKGADA
+1094 GSSDTENGSVLHDAREATADSYGAQSRIIASPTRDASVETAAPARRRDGAKAESKRFSEDFVFSDA
-1106 EGAATG
+1106 GDASGAS
-1112 HSRRAADAADAA
+1112 HS
-1124 TEAKPRIVRWV
+1124 EAKPRIVRWV
-1135 KSHEWRLDSDRAFD
+1135 KSPEWRLDPDRAFD
-1149 ESQRR
+1149 ASQRR
-1154 EMRWLLHECRKLGTH
+1154 EMRWLLHECEKLGTR

-1179 PSFDAEAVK
+1179 PSFGAEAVK
-1188 RAALRELTS
+1188 RAALFELTS
-1197 EETHPTPKPLV
+1197 RETHPKPKPLV

-1232 PDEELERDAEDEAT
+1232 PDEVLEAAATNEA

>member
-1 MVRGGAVSEG
+1 
-11 HVGAC
+11 
-16 PARPRNRA
+16 
-24 RPASTAFAPTSTC
+24 
-37 QEPSWSS
+37 
-44 DHRPRARADLPDRSH
+44 
-59 GRPSPPWI
+59 
-67 RSQSLRTEPQ
+67 
-77 AIPST
+77 
-82 ARARRP
+82 
-88 GESLPAD
+88 
-95 RSTSGAGRAGG
+95 
-106 ASPHKDAPPSPRARL
+106 
-121 RGGAPLLIIL
+121 LIIL

-140 WQVVPAYLGAVTC
+140 WQVVPAYLSAVTC

-161 VKGVRLPKILCRCV
+161 VKGVCVPKILCRCV
-175 AAVGAAGAS
+175 AVLGAAGAS

-241 MADIWYPARA
+241 MVNIWYPAKA
-251 EDSKKKDSKDSQP
+251 EDARDSKDKSAP

-273 ARFAERAAAARDES
+273 ARFAERAADAS
-287 TERDPR
+287 KTETDPTR
-293 ARAIAPDKRRA
+293 TSGETNETNDDSSR
-304 VLKKQREET
+304 KKQRSALNKQTEKT
-313 AKRQAQYEAKR
+313 ARHQARYEAKR

-374 ADPPTAA
+374 ADPPRARTRREKYGDGADEEDG
-381 SSPAENENVSGAVDV
+381 AEEL
-396 ETGGFPVVLF
+396 ETGSSGFPVVLF

-481 LAHALERVVELS
+481 LAHALEKTVELS
-493 FDENSPL
+493 FDERSPL

-523 LAQMDPRITSVVALD
+523 LAQMDPRITGVVALD

-555 PLLVFEAPEFM
+555 PLLVLEAPEFM

-587 APRAAAAEA
+587 APRAAAEA
-596 PDGAMRRENGE
+596 DADDE
-607 DGSESGSRGDVGGG
+607 
-621 ARRAVRFDDDASR
+621 RRASSDDARVSR
-634 ERAPSRGDLSTEEHL
+634 NVTTNDVNDVNDVNDTPNDVNDNLSTTADADL
-649 SAEDPFK
+649 AEDPSK
-656 TPSGF
+656 PPPGF
-661 VGAEVDGHA
+661 VGAEVDGRA
-670 GVGFYNQ
+670 GVGFYNE

-684 NPPRSPTSRR
+684 NPPRSPTSHR
-694 RSARFRP
+694 RSAHFRP

-709 ENLASLASMASTA
+709 ENLASLTSLTSLPT
-722 SMASHPSARSLGS
+722 SLSSARSLGS

-742 DARDALD
+742 DARDTEKLD
-749 DAGAKPDAA
+749 ELFEARAA
-758 PGPEEEAA
+758 PTAEEEAA
-766 AAVASWASGRPPRDP
+766 AAVASYASGRPPRDP
-781 STLAFITGDG
+781 SIVASLAHASG
-791 RSGGSDS
+791 SGGSGGSGDADDVS
-798 RDAGEPPGESPG
+798 TKPEGLRRD
-810 AERDPERTRASGSW
+810 DGSW
-824 SNILNAVN
+824 SDILSAVN
-832 ADAERAPSLRSVG
+832 ANEASSPGLKTVG
-845 SWGSLRRPFRRRSIG
+845 SWGSLRRPFRRRSLS
-860 ERRRDGGAA
+860 ERRRDGSGL
-869 GSVSSLGTSAC
+869 SVSSFGTHSGYGA
-880 GVEMQRDPSGVAFKA
+880 EMQRDPSGVAFKA
-895 VLAGTM
+895 VLARTM

-912 PLAATMFGVVG
+912 PLAATLFGVVG

-946 PRDPDHSDPDAKQL
+946 PRDPDHSDPSAKEL
-960 EKCRAK
+960 ERLRAK
-966 LLSRAPVASARAEET
+966 LLSTAPVASVRAET
-981 YGFSGGNDIEANA
+981 AFGFSGGNAVVEPQPRSSTGEGRPSDTDRDKA
-994 RREAGVALPRL
+994 RDRALNALPRL
-1005 RLGKMGHP
+1005 KLGQMGHP
-1013 AVSHRGVRGSLAR
+1013 AARHRGVRGGVAAESRASRRRFAR
-1026 AATGRAAR
+1026 
-1034 GDAAFRRSF
+1034 DAAFRKSF
-1043 DATHLPENWMDLEDI
+1043 DATHLPENWMDLETVP
-1058 ASGSDAEGGSDEKT
+1058 GSDEERGSSDTENGSVFSKNT
-1072 RATTPIGLE
+1072 FSKKATADSYGAQSRILASPTLDVSVETGRDGVRSDAKASSSEKKE
-1081 ADEADEDTPSSER
+1081 ADFVRSVAGDVKRAPER
-1094 GRRENAPKGADA
+1094 AS
-1106 EGAATG
+1106 
-1112 HSRRAADAADAA
+1112 HS
-1124 TEAKPRIVRWV
+1124 EAKPRIVRWV
-1135 KSHEWRLDSDRAFD
+1135 KSPEWRLDPDRAFD
-1149 ESQRR
+1149 ASQRR
-1154 EMRWLLHECRKLGTH
+1154 EMRWLLHECEKLGNLA

-1179 PSFDAEAVK
+1179 PSFGAEAVK
-1188 RAALRELTS
+1188 RAALVELTS
-1197 EETHPTPKPLV
+1197 RETHPKPKPLV

-1232 PDEELERDAEDEAT
+1232 PDEVLEAANEATNEGGVDV

>member
-1 MVRGGAVSEG
+1 M
-11 HVGAC
+11 
-16 PARPRNRA
+16 
-24 RPASTAFAPTSTC
+24 
-37 QEPSWSS
+37 
-44 DHRPRARADLPDRSH
+44 
-59 GRPSPPWI
+59 
-67 RSQSLRTEPQ
+67 
-77 AIPST
+77 
-82 ARARRP
+82 
-88 GESLPAD
+88 
-95 RSTSGAGRAGG
+95 
-106 ASPHKDAPPSPRARL
+106 
-121 RGGAPLLIIL
+121 IIL

-140 WQVVPAYLGAVTC
+140 WQVVPAYLSAVTC

-161 VKGVRLPKILCRCV
+161 VKGVCVPKILCRCV
-175 AAVGAAGAS
+175 AVLGAAGAS

-241 MADIWYPARA
+241 MVNIWYPAKA
-251 EDSKKKDSKDSQP
+251 EDARDSKDKSAP

-273 ARFAERAAAARDES
+273 ARFAERAADAS
-287 TERDPR
+287 KTETDPTR
-293 ARAIAPDKRRA
+293 TSGETNETNDDSSR
-304 VLKKQREET
+304 KKQRSALNKQTEKT
-313 AKRQAQYEAKR
+313 ARHQARYEAKR

-374 ADPPTAA
+374 ADPPRARTRREKYGDGADEEDG
-381 SSPAENENVSGAVDV
+381 AEEL
-396 ETGGFPVVLF
+396 ETGSSGFPVVLF

-481 LAHALERVVELS
+481 LAHALEKTVELS
-493 FDENSPL
+493 FDERSPL

-523 LAQMDPRITSVVALD
+523 LAQMDPRITGVVALD

-555 PLLVFEAPEFM
+555 PLLVLEAPEFM

-587 APRAAAAEA
+587 APRAAAEA
-596 PDGAMRRENGE
+596 DADDE
-607 DGSESGSRGDVGGG
+607 
-621 ARRAVRFDDDASR
+621 RRASSDDARVSR
-634 ERAPSRGDLSTEEHL
+634 NVTTNDVNDVNDVNDTPNDVNDNLSTTADADL
-649 SAEDPFK
+649 AEDPSK
-656 TPSGF
+656 PPPGF
-661 VGAEVDGHA
+661 VGAEVDGRA
-670 GVGFYNQ
+670 GVGFYNE

-684 NPPRSPTSRR
+684 NPPRSPTSHR
-694 RSARFRP
+694 RSAHFRP

-709 ENLASLASMASTA
+709 ENLASLTSLTSLPT
-722 SMASHPSARSLGS
+722 SLSSARSLGS

-742 DARDALD
+742 DARDTEKLD
-749 DAGAKPDAA
+749 ELFEARAA
-758 PGPEEEAA
+758 PTAEEEAA
-766 AAVASWASGRPPRDP
+766 AAVASYASGRPPRDP
-781 STLAFITGDG
+781 SIVASLAHASG
-791 RSGGSDS
+791 SGGSGGSGDADDVS
-798 RDAGEPPGESPG
+798 TKPEGLRRD
-810 AERDPERTRASGSW
+810 DGSW
-824 SNILNAVN
+824 SDILSAVN
-832 ADAERAPSLRSVG
+832 ANEASSPGLKTVG
-845 SWGSLRRPFRRRSIG
+845 SWGSLRRPFRRRSLS
-860 ERRRDGGAA
+860 ERRRDGSGL
-869 GSVSSLGTSAC
+869 SVSSFGTHSGYGA
-880 GVEMQRDPSGVAFKA
+880 EMQRDPSGVAFKA
-895 VLAGTM
+895 VLARTM

-912 PLAATMFGVVG
+912 PLAATLFGVVG

-946 PRDPDHSDPDAKQL
+946 PRDPDHSDPSAKEL
-960 EKCRAK
+960 ERLRAK
-966 LLSRAPVASARAEET
+966 LLSTAPVASVRAET
-981 YGFSGGNDIEANA
+981 AFGFSGGNAVVEPQPRSSTGEGRPSDTDRDKA
-994 RREAGVALPRL
+994 RDRALNALPRL
-1005 RLGKMGHP
+1005 KLGQMGHP
-1013 AVSHRGVRGSLAR
+1013 AARHRGVRGGVAAESRASRRRFAR
-1026 AATGRAAR
+1026 
-1034 GDAAFRRSF
+1034 DAAFRKSF
-1043 DATHLPENWMDLEDI
+1043 DATHLPENWMDLETVP
-1058 ASGSDAEGGSDEKT
+1058 GSDEERGSSDTENGSVFSKNT
-1072 RATTPIGLE
+1072 FSKKATADSYGAQSRILASPTLDVSVETGRDGVRSDAKASSSEKKE
-1081 ADEADEDTPSSER
+1081 ADFVRSVAGDVKRAPER
-1094 GRRENAPKGADA
+1094 AS
-1106 EGAATG
+1106 
-1112 HSRRAADAADAA
+1112 HS
-1124 TEAKPRIVRWV
+1124 EAKPRIVRWV
-1135 KSHEWRLDSDRAFD
+1135 KSPEWRLDPDRAFD
-1149 ESQRR
+1149 ASQRR
-1154 EMRWLLHECRKLGTH
+1154 EMRWLLHECEKLGNLA

-1179 PSFDAEAVK
+1179 PSFGAEAVK
-1188 RAALRELTS
+1188 RAALVELTS
-1197 EETHPTPKPLV
+1197 RETHPKPKPLV

-1232 PDEELERDAEDEAT
+1232 PDEVLEAANEATNEGGVDV